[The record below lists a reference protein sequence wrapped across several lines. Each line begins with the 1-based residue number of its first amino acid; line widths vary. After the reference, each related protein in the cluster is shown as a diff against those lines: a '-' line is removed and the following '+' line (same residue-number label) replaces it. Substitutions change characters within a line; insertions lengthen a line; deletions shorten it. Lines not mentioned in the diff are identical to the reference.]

1 MRDTLE
7 TLALPEGSTLIIG
20 AGVAGLFTALK
31 LAPNPVTVISAAP
44 IGRGASSTWAQG
56 GLAAAMGE
64 DDTPDLHFRD
74 TIDAGAG
81 LVEPKA
87 ARILTEDGPAR
98 VHDLIDFGVA
108 FDTDENGKL
117 KLGREAA
124 HSRKRIVHATGDR
137 AGAAIMA
144 TLDEAAHAADHITL
158 RERMVAE
165 DLITDDSGRVI
176 GALVHDITEQKRLL
190 MLCPRTVLATGG
202 LGGLYAVTTNPVRAQ
217 GHGLAMALRAGAEI
231 IDPEFVQFHPT
242 ALDVGI
248 DPAPLATEAL
258 RGEGAILVNG
268 KGRRFMKYLH
278 DDAELAPRD
287 IVARGVAQAVH
298 NGGAFLD
305 AREAIGAAFPE
316 KFPTV
321 YAACREAGIDPVTE
335 LMPVAPAV
343 HYHMGGVGTDVDGRT
358 SRPGLW
364 AVGEVAST
372 GIHGAN
378 RLASNS
384 LLEALVFG
392 ARAADSLKQDDATL
406 DPSSINL
413 LPDRLSLDPKPPVA
427 EDIALLRRTMAY
439 RAGILREKDGLMA
452 AMEVIGELEERPSLN
467 SGMLNCLLT
476 ATMILAGALDRRES
490 RGSHFRTDY
499 PEKASPPPVHTV
511 MTFSPETG
519 LVVSPRPIDYK
530 TDLEKA

>member
-1 MRDTLE
+1 MADSLDTL
-7 TLALPEGSTLIIG
+7 TLPPGGTLIIG

-31 LAPNPVTVISAAP
+31 LAPAPVTVISAAP
-44 IGRGASSTWAQG
+44 IGRGASSAWAQG
-56 GLAAAMGE
+56 GLAAAMGP
-64 DDTPDLHFRD
+64 DDTPDLHFKD

-81 LVEPKA
+81 LVEPSA
-87 ARILTEDGPAR
+87 ARLLVEDGPDR
-98 VHDLIDFGVA
+98 VRDLIEYGVA
-108 FDTDENGKL
+108 FDTHEDGSL

-144 TLDEAAHAADHITL
+144 ALDVAAHEAENITL
-158 RERMVAE
+158 RERIVGE
-165 DLITDDSGRVI
+165 DLITGDDGSVI
-176 GALVHDITEQKRLL
+176 GILAHDIAAQKRFLIF
-190 MLCPRTVLATGG
+190 CPRIVLATGG
-202 LGGLYAVTTNPVRAQ
+202 VGGLYAVTTNPVRAQ

-242 ALDVGI
+242 ALNVGI

-258 RGEGAILVNG
+258 RGDGATLVNG
-268 KGRRFMKYLH
+268 KGERFMAALH
-278 DDAELAPRD
+278 RDGELAPRD
-287 IVARGVAQAVH
+287 IVARGVARATY

-305 AREAIGAAFPE
+305 AREAIGEAFPE

-343 HYHMGGVGTDVDGRT
+343 HYHMGGVGTDTHGRT
-358 SRPGLW
+358 SVTGLW

-384 LLEALVFG
+384 LLEALVFS
-392 ARAADSLKQDDATL
+392 ARTAASLKETVRESPAGG
-406 DPSSINL
+406 INL
-413 LPDRLSLDPKPPVA
+413 LPDRLNLAAKPPA
-427 EDIALLRRTMAY
+427 PGDLAILRRMMADK
-439 RAGILREKDGLMA
+439 AGILRDKDGLMA
-452 AMEVIGELEERPSLN
+452 GFEVIGDLERRETKT
-467 SGMLNCLLT
+467 SGMLNALLT
-476 ATMILAGALDRRES
+476 ATMVLAGALDRRES

-511 MTFSPETG
+511 MTFSPDKG
-519 LVVSPRPIDYK
+519 LTVSPRPVDYE
-530 TDLEKA
+530 TETTS